1 MSASNDP
8 DHSERLTKV
17 EFEQDAQGK
26 TLIHISKTVDAL
38 LDKISNV
45 KSPTSLKDIIIT
57 IGSTMGL
64 IGMVVTV
71 VYGIVDFKTA
81 VPIEQGK
88 VTDRKVE
95 NLIGEQNKLIN
106 IVSLM
111 SAELKAFD
119 QKVESNTGFV
129 NEYMYR
135 EKVPSVLTAIQKD
148 LEYLKERRQQ

>member
-1 MSASNDP
+1 
-8 DHSERLTKV
+8 
-17 EFEQDAQGK
+17 
-26 TLIHISKTVDAL
+26 
-38 LDKISNV
+38 
-45 KSPTSLKDIIIT
+45 
-57 IGSTMGL
+57 MGL